1 MLIKQGKQIRALYEL
16 QKTAYEKITWVQGEI
31 KKQNEINKTDLNQ
44 KVFSVSK
51 NNFIDYLI
59 ISHYL
64 SYLIKYRMGTV

>member
-59 ISHYL
+59 
-64 SYLIKYRMGTV
+64 

>member
-1 MLIKQGKQIRALYEL
+1 M
-16 QKTAYEKITWVQGEI
+16 

-51 NNFIDYLI
+51 IISLIIYYLI

-64 SYLIKYRMGTV
+64 SYLYYRMGTV